1 MRMWVSKSNATLGKY
16 IKHVQEGLTSTDKI
30 INQIL
35 TLLSSI
41 NITELQS
48 KNDIVK
54 LIDASIASNRNSG
67 KTDINIIEHDKRNN
81 NKNEYNNENDDI
93 KLSNNPI

>member
-1 MRMWVSKSNATLGKY
+1 M
-16 IKHVQEGLTSTDKI
+16 QEGLTSADKI

-54 LIDASIASNRNSG
+54 LTAASIASNRNSS

-81 NKNEYNNENDDI
+81 SKNEYNNENDDI

>member
-1 MRMWVSKSNATLGKY
+1 M
-16 IKHVQEGLTSTDKI
+16 QEGLTSADKI

-54 LIDASIASNRNSG
+54 LTDASIASNRNSS

-81 NKNEYNNENDDI
+81 SKNEYNNENDDI

>member
-1 MRMWVSKSNATLGKY
+1 M
-16 IKHVQEGLTSTDKI
+16 QEGLTSADKI

-54 LIDASIASNRNSG
+54 LTAASIASNRNSS

>member
-1 MRMWVSKSNATLGKY
+1 M
-16 IKHVQEGLTSTDKI
+16 QEGLTSADKI

-54 LIDASIASNRNSG
+54 LTDASIASNRNSS

>member
-1 MRMWVSKSNATLGKY
+1 M
-16 IKHVQEGLTSTDKI
+16 QEGLTSTDKI

-54 LIDASIASNRNSG
+54 LIDASIASNQNSG

>member
-1 MRMWVSKSNATLGKY
+1 M
-16 IKHVQEGLTSTDKI
+16 QEGLTSADKI

-41 NITELQS
+41 YITELQS

-54 LIDASIASNRNSG
+54 LTDASIASNRNSS

-81 NKNEYNNENDDI
+81 SKNEYNNENDDI